1 MGGFDPGCKQPRAHL
16 MAGIDNVQSSA
27 PGAACK
33 YGLSLLD
40 FSFDGACKYWELG
53 LARPHLYSQHLLRA
67 TPFTSGLWGLDVFFF
82 FFKWETHQVRSAA
95 LIGVRDTFNKSTTD
109 GSFKMICRYQNKRL
123 LFFVLL
129 ICFK

>member
-1 MGGFDPGCKQPRAHL
+1 MGGFDPWCKQPRAHL

-33 YGLSLLD
+33 YGLISLLD

-67 TPFTSGLWGLDVFFF
+67 TPFTSGLWELDVFFF
-82 FFKWETHQVRSAA
+82 FLNGNPS
-95 LIGVRDTFNKSTTD
+95 S
-109 GSFKMICRYQNKRL
+109 S
-123 LFFVLL
+123 
-129 ICFK
+129 